1 MAQADSESGPS
12 SAKGPWLR
20 VHDGQILDLQRLA
33 GAESKPA
40 QNHENQKDLITP
52 F

>member
-20 VHDGQILDLQRLA
+20 VHDGQILDFQRLA

-40 QNHENQKDLITP
+40 HLPKTMKTRKT
-52 F
+52 